1 MLQLR
6 ADLLRRCDGPLPA
19 HCRLPKHYS
28 VVVET
33 PRTHCEACGCSLRR
47 QRTRTRF
54 PVGVLLGEPQL
65 IHREKQ
71 CPECQRVYHC
81 EELTRLLPRHSNYAF
96 DLVVEVGLR
105 RFREHQQGQE
115 IQAWLRTRYGLDVP
129 ETTVH
134 HLVDRFLAGIAA
146 VHEASAPQLTE
157 RFRQGSGGYVLH
169 LDGTC
174 EAGTSVLFL
183 AVDGETGWTLGST
196 KMPSESATD
205 IQRFLEECLRV
216 FGRPLATVRDL
227 SENIRLA
234 RDAVLSD
241 VPDFVCEYHLLANIG
256 ERLCKSPRAALARRL
271 RHHGVRT
278 YLTATRRELNSR
290 NKRGEPIPPE
300 VYEAFLRDPTEGF
313 VSADSHHRRL
323 LVFTLIRWIEDAEN
337 DLSGEYF
344 PFDQPELAFY
354 RRCQQMFDWL
364 QSFLQTCS
372 LSWQARRMFDSL
384 RGALTC
390 TRQDPLLVA
399 AAQRLEKAAESFDE
413 LRCALR
419 LEPAP
424 GRCSLLRQHPPRPQ
438 TPAEAEQA
446 NQRLQDYRKR
456 LGQVLQNDADP
467 ERVHDAKSIANQL
480 DKYWDRLPPR
490 VLTPTGKDTPL
501 VVKRTN
507 NPPEHRFAGRK
518 CHWRRQTG
526 NGKLAK
532 RLEAAQPAEF
542 LVDNLTNDTYLEIV
556 YNGSLDNMTARFAEH
571 WPHAAQTQRD
581 KNSQHSKQS
590 AHTDSRLRVRKSVL
604 RSTGFFDTMTHALS
618 ALR

>member
-1 MLQLR
+1 VLQLR
-6 ADLLRRCDGPLPA
+6 ADLLRRCDGPLPD
-19 HCRLPKHYS
+19 HCRLPKHYP
-28 VVVET
+28 VRVET
-33 PRTHCEACGCSLRR
+33 PQTHCEACGCSLRR

-54 PVGVLLGEPQL
+54 PVGVLLGEPRL

-71 CPECQRVYHC
+71 CPRCQRVYPC

-105 RFREHQQGQE
+105 RFRDHQQGQE

-134 HLVDRFLAGIAA
+134 HLVGRFLTGIAA
-146 VHEASAPQLTE
+146 VHQASAPKLTE
-157 RFRQGSGGYVLH
+157 WFRTTSGGYVLH

-183 AVDGETGWTLGST
+183 AVDGETGLTLWSV

-205 IQRFLEECLRV
+205 IQRFLEECVAL

-234 RDAVLSD
+234 RDAVLND

-256 ERLCKSPRAALARRL
+256 ERLCKSPRAALAQRL
-271 RHHGVRT
+271 RHHGVRA

-290 NKRGEPIPPE
+290 SKKHEPIPPE
-300 VYEAFLRDPTEGF
+300 VYEAFLRDPTQGL
-313 VSADSHHRRL
+313 VGADSHQRRL

-337 DLSGEYF
+337 DLNGEYF

-364 QSFLQTCS
+364 QSFLQSCS
-372 LSWQARRMFDSL
+372 LSGQARRMFDSL
-384 RGALTC
+384 RGALAC
-390 TRQDPLLVA
+390 TRQDRLLVA

-413 LRCALR
+413 LRRTLR
-419 LEPAP
+419 LEPPP
-424 GRCSLLRQHPPRPQ
+424 GRCSLLRQHPQPPESLE
-438 TPAEAEQA
+438 EAGEA
-446 NQRLQDYRKR
+446 HLRLKDYRER
-456 LGQVLQNDADP
+456 LDHVLQNDADP
-467 ERVHDAKSIANQL
+467 ERAHDVKVIADQL

-490 VLTPTGKDTPL
+490 VLTPPAKQTPL
-501 VVKRTN
+501 LVKRTN
-507 NPPEHRFAGRK
+507 NPPEHRFAARK

-532 RLEAAQPAEF
+532 RLEAAHPAEF
-542 LVDNLTNDTYLEIV
+542 LVDNLTNDTYLEIL
-556 YNGSLDNMTARFAEH
+556 YNGSLDNMAARFAQY
-571 WPHAAQTQRD
+571 WPDTDQTHRDRNCQHPNHSAQTD
-581 KNSQHSKQS
+581 
-590 AHTDSRLRVRKSVL
+590 TRLHVRKSVL
-604 RSTGFFDTMTHALS
+604 RSTNFFDTMTHALS